1 MTVKKS
7 STNLIH
13 DKHVK
18 GIVSELRAAQIL
30 LELGFLVF
38 QNVAPNGVIDLIAI
52 SPENETFRIDVKTRS
67 RRKTKSKKR
76 QVGHEIYRSPT
87 KIQKAMDVVLM
98 IVDSDSWKVH
108 PTRSKLTKW
117 LKHNPQ

>member
-1 MTVKKS
+1 MTIRKS
-7 STNLIH
+7 STNLLN

-18 GIVSELRAAQIL
+18 GVVSELRAAQIL

-52 SPENETFRIDVKTRS
+52 SPDNETFRIDVKTRS

-87 KIQKAMDVVLM
+87 KIVRKEKFA
-98 IVDSDSWKVH
+98 VH
-108 PTRSKLTKW
+108 SPSFNIRQTIYTL
-117 LKHNPQ
+117 NVC